1 MTREGINRRGL
12 GLGAGALLAG
22 GLIVRQDARAG
33 TPDPVPP
40 AAADRLGRMTMAVRL
55 NGRGPYRFALDSAAS
70 LSMIAEDLVLPLGL
84 APDDDV
90 QLHTLLASER
100 ARTVRLD
107 RLQCG
112 ALDVADARMAVG
124 SRIGMAGLDGLIS
137 AAALG
142 DERVTMSF
150 RHDRM
155 AIGRSRG
162 RGQSM
167 FSDEHR
173 IPFRSPA
180 GRGFENLVVV
190 KVRVGGR
197 QVDAIIDTGAHS
209 SIANTALL
217 AAVGGVPVVLPDGS
231 RTRPVQS
238 VTGQSAEARLMIM
251 RALHFGPVSIDR
263 LPVLVA
269 DFHTFDVWGLGDRPA
284 LLLGVDVLSAFE
296 SVAIDFNTRQLVFH
310 A

>member
-1 MTREGINRRGL
+1 MTPYGIDRRAMGL
-12 GLGAGALLAG
+12 GVLTLLTGGAT
-22 GLIVRQDARAG
+22 RAE
-33 TPDPVPP
+33 TPDAGPLP
-40 AAADRLGRMTMAVRL
+40 ATDRLGRMTLPVRL
-55 NGRGPYRFALDSAAS
+55 NGLGPYRFALDSAAS
-70 LSMIAEDLVLPLGL
+70 LSMIAEDLVTPLGL
-84 APDDDV
+84 AGDQDV

-112 ALDVADARMAVG
+112 ALDVAGPRMAVG
-124 SRIGMAGLDGLIS
+124 SRVGMAGLDGLIS
-137 AAALG
+137 ASTLS
-142 DERVTMSF
+142 DQRVTMSF

-162 RGQSM
+162 RGKSM

-173 IPFRSPA
+173 IPFRSPP

-190 KVRVGGR
+190 RVRVGGR
-197 QVDAIIDTGAHS
+197 EVEAIIDTGAQS

-217 AAVGGVPVVLPDGS
+217 AAVGGVAVVLPDGS

-238 VTGQSAEARLMIM
+238 VTGQAAEARMMIM

-284 LLLGVDVLSAFE
+284 LLLGVDVLRAFE

>member
-1 MTREGINRRGL
+1 MAPDGINRRMMT
-12 GLGAGALLAG
+12 LGAGVLVLGAPG
-22 GLIVRQDARAG
+22 GLPDAASI
-33 TPDPVPP
+33 
-40 AAADRLGRMTMAVRL
+40 AAIASGDRMGRMTLPVRL
-55 NGRGPYRFALDSAAS
+55 NGAGPYRFALDSAAS
-70 LSMIAEDLVLPLGL
+70 LSMIAEDLVQTLGL
-84 APDDDV
+84 AAGDDV
-90 QLHTLLASER
+90 QLHTLLTSER

-112 ALDVADARMAVG
+112 ALDLAGARMAVG
-124 SRIGMAGLDGLIS
+124 SRAGMAGLDGLIS
-137 AAALG
+137 AAALS
-142 DERVTMSF
+142 DQRVTMSF

-162 RGQSM
+162 RTPSI

-173 IPFRSPA
+173 IPFRSPP

-190 KVRVGGR
+190 KVRVGGHS
-197 QVDAIIDTGAHS
+197 VDAIIDTGADS

-238 VTGQSAEARLMIM
+238 VTGRTAEARMMIM
-251 RALHFGPVSIDR
+251 RALHFGPVSVDR

-269 DFHTFDVWGLGDRPA
+269 DFHTFDVWGLSDRPA
-284 LLLGVDVLSAFE
+284 LLLGVDVLSAFR